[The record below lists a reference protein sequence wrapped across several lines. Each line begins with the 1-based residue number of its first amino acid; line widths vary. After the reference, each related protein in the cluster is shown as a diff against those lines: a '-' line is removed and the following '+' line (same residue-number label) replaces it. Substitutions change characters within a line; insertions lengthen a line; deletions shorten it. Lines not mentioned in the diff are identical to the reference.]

1 MKKLN
6 LNSRIRVKL
15 TDYGKDIYYHRFD
28 ELNEY
33 IKQAGGKPF
42 KPDYPV
48 VDKDGYS
55 EFPLWKFIELY
66 GPHIHM
72 AAENVIE
79 PLNIYIDDFDLE
91 DAKGD
96 TL

>member
-6 LNSRIRVKL
+6 LNSLVRVKL

-28 ELNEY
+28 ALNEY
-33 IKQAGGKPF
+33 IEQAGGKPF

-48 VDKDGYS
+48 VDKDRYS
-55 EFPLWKFIELY
+55 EFQLWEFIELY

-79 PLNIYIDDFDLE
+79 PLNIYIDDFDSE
-91 DAKGD
+91 DVKGD